1 MSSAL
6 PGNGQEQYNKE
17 LLCKDCKHSR
27 ADWLARLIKA
37 SRQFSCTL
45 PESWIPPDYDPVIG
59 LTKEGYFQSAVT
71 MRSPWNKT
79 CGAAATKWLPRK
91 KKHLFLMLRK
101 VHFMSDSRTVTS
113 TQARKSLLRA
123 FRAKRPLFL
132 WGPPGI
138 GKSELVEG
146 ITEELGGLMID
157 LRLGQMEPTDIRGIP
172 FYNKELGKMD
182 WAPPIELPDE
192 EMAKDYP
199 IVVLFLDELNSAA
212 PSVQAAAYQ
221 LILNRRIGKYR
232 LPKNVVLVAAGNRE
246 SDKGVT
252 YRMPTPLANRF
263 IHQEMKVDFA
273 SYQTWAVQNNIHKDV
288 VGYLSFAK
296 QDLYDFDSKS
306 SSRAFATPRTWTFVS
321 ELLDEDDGDADTLT
335 NLIAGTV
342 GEGLAVKFMA
352 HRKISARLPNPE
364 DILSGKVTT
373 LDVKE
378 VSAMYSLVIS
388 MCYELKDAVARKIPD
403 KEFHA
408 MSDNFLGYMMK
419 NFETELTVMGAR
431 IALTTYNLP
440 FQPTK
445 LKNFDEFHQRFGKYI
460 LQASA

>member
-1 MSSAL
+1 MS
-6 PGNGQEQYNKE
+6 E
-17 LLCKDCKHSR
+17 
-27 ADWLARLIKA
+27 
-37 SRQFSCTL
+37 
-45 PESWIPPDYDPVIG
+45 
-59 LTKEGYFQSAVT
+59 
-71 MRSPWNKT
+71 
-79 CGAAATKWLPRK
+79 
-91 KKHLFLMLRK
+91 
-101 VHFMSDSRTVTS
+101 SRTVTAL
-113 TQARKSLLRA
+113 QAKKSLLKA
-123 FRAKRPLFL
+123 FRVKRPLFL

-146 ITEELGGLMID
+146 IANDLGGLMID

-172 FYNKELGKMD
+172 FYNKDIGKMD
-182 WAPPIELPDE
+182 WAPPVELPDE

-199 IVVLFLDELNSAA
+199 VVVLFLDELNSAA
-212 PSVQAAAYQ
+212 PSVQSAAYQ

-232 LPKNVVLVAAGNRE
+232 LPDNVVMVAAGNRE

-273 SYQTWAVQNNIHKDV
+273 SWQEWAVNNRIHKDV

-296 QDLYDFDSKS
+296 QDLYDFDAKS
-306 SSRAFATPRTWTFVS
+306 ASRAFATPRSWTFVS
-321 ELLDEDDGDADTLT
+321 ELLAEGDDDDTT
-335 NLIAGTV
+335 MNLIAGTV

-352 HRKISARLPNPE
+352 HRKVAGKMPNPA
-364 DILSGKVTT
+364 DILNGKVKD
-373 LDVKE
+373 LNVKE

-388 MCYELKDAVARKIPD
+388 MCYELKAAVENKVED
-403 KEFHA
+403 KKFHEMA
-408 MSDNFLGYMMK
+408 DNFLGYMMK

-431 IALTTYNLP
+431 IALTTYDLP
-440 FQPTK
+440 FLPTK